1 MSTKAIVSYDGTAGD
16 QDALVLG
23 QVLADAGAE
32 LILTYVRHFT
42 EVEPDRE
49 QLEESEAEA
58 LLERGA
64 QWLDDPHVERRVVLS
79 GSTAEGLRQLA
90 EAEEAGIVV
99 FGSDYRTPPGHVAP
113 QSSARQLLEGGT
125 SAVAIAP
132 ADYRSIHRSAP
143 QRIGLSAAPGDDSAL
158 QTARELADSLG
169 AQVSRDEPLVDL
181 LVVGSR
187 PEARSGQ
194 VMISAAAERQ
204 IENATC
210 PVLVVPRAVSVRFAL
225 AYGVA

>member
-1 MSTKAIVSYDGTAGD
+1 MTTKAIVSYDGTPGD

-23 QVLADAGAE
+23 HVLAEAGAE
-32 LILTYVRHFT
+32 LILTYVRHST
-42 EVEPDRE
+42 ESEPDRE
-49 QLEESEAEA
+49 QLQESEAQA

-64 QWLDDPHVERRVVLS
+64 EWLDDPGVDRRVVVS

-99 FGSDYRTPPGHVAP
+99 FGSDYRTPAGHVAP
-113 QSSARQLLEGGT
+113 QNSARQLLEGGRA
-125 SAVAIAP
+125 AVAIAP
-132 ADYRSIHRSAP
+132 SNYRSIHRSALR
-143 QRIGLSAAPGDDSAL
+143 RIGLSAAAGDDGAL
-158 QTARELADSLG
+158 ETARELAESLG
-169 AQVSRDEPLVDL
+169 AEVSRDEPLVDL

-187 PEARSGQ
+187 PEAPSGQ

-210 PVLVVPRAVSVRFAL
+210 PVLVVPRGLTVRFPV